1 MPDPGILRRK
11 ARVVCDD
18 GGVGGA
24 RLPPVAAATRI
35 VYWNVPGHNWMYA
48 ALAPVLALFAWGMW
62 ARVRRWFIGRAA
74 PASTG
79 AAPRPHLRDAIR
91 LGLLQRLTLRDRG
104 PGLIH
109 LAIYSGFVTL
119 FLGTVVVFIHQDLGI
134 KIMRG
139 WFYLIFQSL
148 ILDVMGLV
156 CLGGVVAALYRRLVL
171 RPDRL
176 KPGGPRDLLLLGWLA
191 AILVT
196 GYLIEGM
203 RILATR
209 DPWGPWSPVGYAVA
223 RAALALGMHPAS
235 ALAVH
240 RFTWW
245 FHMAIAFGFIA
256 AIPYTKLFH
265 LFAGPANIYWHTERP
280 GGALP
285 GTDLEAEHLGAP
297 ELAAFAWKSLMDLDA
312 CTECGRC
319 QDACPAYAVGQPL
332 SPKRVVLDLQA
343 RLQAQAPVLP
353 ALLLP
358 PSPGAGDGGRSAARG
373 PGGADHPMIGGTI
386 REETLWSC
394 TTCRACMEACPV
406 LIEHIP
412 LIVDMRRHLA
422 MERGDMP
429 EGMAAATMSVEERG
443 HPWRGTTSSRTDWY
457 EGLDVRVLGPGEEA
471 DVLFWVGCTGALD
484 PRNQKVVRAFARL
497 MRQAGLDFGVLGA
510 DEVCTG
516 DPARRMGNEYQ
527 FTMQAEQ
534 NVATLGQRKFR
545 RIVTA
550 CPHCFNTLKNEYRD
564 FGGHYE
570 VVHHSQLLAE
580 LLEQGRLPRSPA
592 VDAALGTVTFHDPCY
607 LGRHNGIYEA
617 PRAVVAAAGRGQV
630 EMARSRN
637 KSFCCGAGGGR
648 VFQDERGGARINH
661 ERGRQARQTGASC
674 VATAC
679 PFCMI
684 MMEDGAK
691 AAAGGGAAQEVKD
704 IAELLAEAVFGGGE
718 A

>member
-1 MPDPGILRRK
+1 M
-11 ARVVCDD
+11 
-18 GGVGGA
+18 
-24 RLPPVAAATRI
+24 ATRI
-35 VYWNVPGHNWMYA
+35 IYWNIPGHGWMYA
-48 ALAPVLALFAWGMW
+48 ALVPFIALFIWGMW
-62 ARVRRWFIGRAA
+62 ARARRWFIG
-74 PASTG
+74 TG
-79 AAPRPHLRDAIR
+79 GPGAPRPHLRDAVR
-91 LGLLQRLTLRDRG
+91 LGLMQRLTLRDRW
-104 PGLIH
+104 PGLMH
-109 LAIYSGFVTL
+109 MAIYAGFITL
-119 FLGTVVVFIHQDLGI
+119 FLGTIVVFIHQDLSI
-134 KIMRG
+134 KIMQG

-148 ILDVMGLV
+148 ILDIAGVV
-156 CLGGVVAALYRRLVL
+156 CLGGVVAALYRRIALK
-171 RPDRL
+171 PDRL
-176 KPGGPRDLLLLGWLA
+176 KSGGFSDLAILWLLA

-196 GYLIEGM
+196 GFLIEGM
-203 RILATR
+203 RILATN
-209 DPWGPWSPVGYAVA
+209 DPWGPWSPVGYGLAHLF
-223 RAALALGMHPAS
+223 LALGLRPAS
-235 ALAVH
+235 ALVVH
-240 RFTWW
+240 RVTWW

-285 GTDLEAEHLGAP
+285 KADLEADHLGTP
-297 ELAAFAWKSLMDLDA
+297 ELASFTWKALMDLDA

-332 SPKRVVLDLQA
+332 SPKLVVLDLQGRLEAEAPSIPGFLAGAA
-343 RLQAQAPVLP
+343 RPFV
-353 ALLLP
+353 P
-358 PSPGAGDGGRSAARG
+358 PSRRDGGAEV
-373 PGGADHPMIGGTI
+373 PLIGGTI
-386 REETLWSC
+386 KEETLWSC

-429 EGMAAATMSVEERG
+429 EGMATATMSIEERG

-457 EGLDVRVLGPGEEA
+457 DGMDVRVLGPGDEA

-484 PRNQKVVRAFARL
+484 PRNQKVVQALARL
-497 MRQAGLDFGVLGA
+497 MEKAGLDFGILGA
-510 DEVCTG
+510 DESCTG

-534 NVATLGQRKFR
+534 NVATLGERRFK

-550 CPHCFNTLKNEYRD
+550 CPHCLNTLKNEYRD
-564 FGGHYE
+564 FGGQYE
-570 VVHHSQLLAE
+570 VMHHSELLAQLLE
-580 LLEQGRLPRSPA
+580 EGRLPRTAAVNQAMGMERAGSPRA
-592 VDAALGTVTFHDPCY
+592 GDRKVTFHDPCY
-607 LGRHNGIYEA
+607 LGRHNGVYEA
-617 PRAVVAAAGRGQV
+617 PRSVVAAAGHGQV
-630 EMARSRN
+630 EMLRNRN

-648 VFQDERGGARINH
+648 VFQDERGSARINH
-661 ERGRQARQTGASC
+661 ARGRQAAETGAAC

-691 AAAGGGAAQEVKD
+691 AAAGDGAPQAVRD
-704 IAELLAEAVFGGGE
+704 IAELLAEAVFGAGE

>member
-1 MPDPGILRRK
+1 MPPIST
-11 ARVVCDD
+11 
-18 GGVGGA
+18 
-24 RLPPVAAATRI
+24 ATRI
-35 VYWNVPGHNWMYA
+35 IYWNIPGHGWMYA
-48 ALAPVLALFAWGMW
+48 ALVPVLALFFWGIW
-62 ARVRRWFIGRAA
+62 ARVRRWFLGRGA
-74 PASTG
+74 PG
-79 AAPRPHLRDAIR
+79 EGAPRRHLRDALR
-91 LGLLQRLTLRDRG
+91 LGLMQRLTLADRG
-104 PGLIH
+104 PGLMH
-109 LAIYSGFVTL
+109 LAIYSGFITL
-119 FLGTVVVFIHQDLGI
+119 FLGTVVVFINQDLSV
-134 KIMRG
+134 KIMYG

-148 ILDVMGLV
+148 ILDIAGIV
-156 CLGGVVAALYRRLVL
+156 CLGGVVAALYRRLRV

-176 KPGGPRDLLLLGWLA
+176 KSGGFSDLALLWWLA

-203 RILATR
+203 RILATN

-223 RAALALGMHPAS
+223 RLGADLGLRPAAALI
-235 ALAVH
+235 VH
-240 RFTWW
+240 RVTWW

-256 AIPYTKLFH
+256 AIPYSKLFH
-265 LFAGPANIYWHTERP
+265 MFAGPANIYWHTERP

-285 GTDLEAEHLGAP
+285 AADLEAEHLGTP
-297 ELAAFAWKSLMDLDA
+297 DLAAFTWKALLDLDS

-332 SPKRVVLDLQA
+332 SPKLVVLDLQGA
-343 RLQAQAPVLP
+343 LDAEAP
-353 ALLLP
+353 ALPGFMQGMRLS
-358 PSPGAGDGGRSAARG
+358 PSARRADGHDGEVATE
-373 PGGADHPMIGGTI
+373 PLIGGTI

-412 LIVDMRRHLA
+412 LIVDMRRNLA

-429 EGMAAATMSVEERG
+429 EGMAAATMSIEERG
-443 HPWRGTTSSRTDWY
+443 HPWRGTTSSRTDWFADLGSAGPSRA
-457 EGLDVRVLGPGEEA
+457 EAGSTGVRVLGPGDEA

-484 PRNQKVVRAFARL
+484 PRNQKVVKALARL
-497 MRQAGLDFGVLGA
+497 MARAGLDFGVLGA
-510 DEVCTG
+510 DEACTG

-534 NVATLGQRKFR
+534 NVVTLGQRKFR
-545 RIVTA
+545 RVVTA
-550 CPHCFNTLKNEYRD
+550 CPHCMNTLKNEYRD
-564 FGGHYE
+564 FGGQYE
-570 VVHHSQLLAE
+570 VMHHSQLLAE
-580 LLEQGRLPRSPA
+580 LLEEGKLPRTAAVQAAMGMEGAVSPRPS
-592 VDAALGTVTFHDPCY
+592 DFKVTFHDPCY
-607 LGRHNGIYEA
+607 LGRHNGVYEP
-617 PRAVVAAAGRGQV
+617 PRAVVAAAGHSQV

-648 VFQDERGGARINH
+648 VFQDERGSARINH
-661 ERGRQARQTGASC
+661 ARGRQARETGAAC

-691 AAAGGGAAQEVKD
+691 AAAGDGAPQAVRD
-704 IAELLAEAVFGGGE
+704 IAELLAEAVFGAEE